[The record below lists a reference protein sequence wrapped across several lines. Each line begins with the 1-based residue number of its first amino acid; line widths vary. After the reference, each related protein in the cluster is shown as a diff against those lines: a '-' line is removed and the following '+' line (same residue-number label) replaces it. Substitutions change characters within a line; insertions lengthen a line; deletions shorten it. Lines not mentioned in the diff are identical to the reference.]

1 LEIHKGRCLSTL
13 PWEMLQAVVA
23 KMSRSAQAPVVAS
36 WSQLFQLA
44 HLWLPLKLPPPPPLH
59 R

>member
-1 LEIHKGRCLSTL
+1 
-13 PWEMLQAVVA
+13 MLQAVVA
-23 KMSRSAQAPVVAS
+23 KMSRSAQAPVAAS